1 MLRLRGGLH
10 RAACRPRR
18 DDRHTGRRAGIILL
32 LGADHA
38 DGKPLHRTDS
48 GFSVRAAMQL
58 SAGITADVEFTL
70 LAGAAAANATTGYA
84 LRVRMRAYEA
94 FDLPGSLVTI
104 PIVVKR

>member
-1 MLRLRGGLH
+1 
-10 RAACRPRR
+10 
-18 DDRHTGRRAGIILL
+18 
-32 LGADHA
+32 
-38 DGKPLHRTDS
+38 
-48 GFSVRAAMQL
+48 MQL

-94 FDLPGSLVTI
+94 FDLPGSTVTI